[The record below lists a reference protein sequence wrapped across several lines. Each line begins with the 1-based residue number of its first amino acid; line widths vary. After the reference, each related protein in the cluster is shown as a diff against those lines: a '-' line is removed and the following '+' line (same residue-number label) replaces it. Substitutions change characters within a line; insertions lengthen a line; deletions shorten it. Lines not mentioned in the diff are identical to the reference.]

1 MANDFDL
8 VPVNYRPQFDLSD
21 QISAWG
27 DSLKDSLKQLTPAT
41 PQQAPLQP
49 SQSPADDAQQARD
62 AAAQRLRR
70 GAIGQQQPQP
80 RE

>member
-8 VPVNYRPQFDLSD
+8 VPVPYNPFGFDDQLDGWRQDALRSIPSPQEAAQPPSSD
-21 QISAWG
+21 A
-27 DSLKDSLKQLTPAT
+27 
-41 PQQAPLQP
+41 
-49 SQSPADDAQQARD
+49 AQQARD
-62 AAAQRLRR
+62 IAAQRLRR